1 MDLYLKKKIVLISGS
16 SKGIGLAIASN
27 FLEEGST
34 VILTGRKKKSLLV
47 SHNYLSKKYQN
58 KQLHSEVVDFTNEKS
73 VERLKNKIIKKFKK
87 IDIVVANVGSGKGYD
102 LSILNKKKWIKSWDL
117 NFNSALNTSRVFLP
131 LLEKSKGSLLYISSI
146 AGLEVIGAPVEYSTA
161 KFALI
166 ALAKNLSKKYSKNV
180 RINVIAPGN
189 IFFKDGTWDKK
200 IKQNSKFVKKLIK
213 ETVPMN
219 KFGDPSDISSAS
231 VFLCSSKAKFIT
243 GSVLV
248 IDGGQTSAI

>member
-1 MDLYLKKKIVLISGS
+1 M
-16 SKGIGLAIASN
+16 
-27 FLEEGST
+27 
-34 VILTGRKKKSLLV
+34 
-47 SHNYLSKKYQN
+47 
-58 KQLHSEVVDFTNEKS
+58 
-73 VERLKNKIIKKFKK
+73 
-87 IDIVVANVGSGKGYD
+87 
-102 LSILNKKKWIKSWDL
+102 
-117 NFNSALNTSRVFLP
+117 
-131 LLEKSKGSLLYISSI
+131 
-146 AGLEVIGAPVEYSTA
+146 
-161 KFALI
+161 
-166 ALAKNLSKKYSKNV
+166 

-219 KFGDPSDISSAS
+219 KFGDPTDISSAS